1 MTEKSVQHIQR
12 LIEDPSFR
20 SWSVGK
26 ASAEEHHYWQKR
38 IAGDKHLQQVVP
50 IAKQIVIE
58 LEESSDN
65 ISANH
70 KFAAWEELAEQIDVE
85 SEIQQ
90 SKKYRLPRRQ
100 PYTGWFSVAAASVML
115 LVISFVMLK
124 FTGFVSQPNE
134 SGAAQQ
140 TPEWHNIST
149 DYAENKIISLD
160 NGTKIT
166 LNANSTVSYVE
177 GWVLNDT
184 LRIKLQGE
192 AYFDVKRRSERDP
205 VFRVETTE
213 GNVSV
218 LGTRFM
224 VNTWDNRTQ
233 VVLEEGEVAIN
244 SNADR
249 TTAIDAILQSNELA
263 EFSLSSKEV
272 NIKNVNTEVFTSWT
286 KGVLVFDRTP
296 LIEVAN
302 RIEKTFG
309 KKVLITDP
317 GLLAKKVSGSVESNN
332 IDVITSSIAKTL
344 QISVV
349 QNENQI
355 VFKSIDFGIPIHN

>member
-1 MTEKSVQHIQR
+1 MTEKSVQHILR

-20 SWSVGK
+20 SWCVGK
-26 ASAEEHHYWQKR
+26 ATAKEHHYWQKR
-38 IAGDKHLQQVVP
+38 IAEDKHLQQFAP

-58 LEESSDN
+58 IEESSDN

-70 KFAAWEELAEQIDVE
+70 KFAAWEELAEQIYVE

-90 SKKYRLPRRQ
+90 TKKYRLPRRQ
-100 PYTGWFSVAAASVML
+100 SYKGWFFVAAASVML
-115 LVISFVMLK
+115 LIISFVMLK
-124 FTGFVSQPNE
+124 FTGFISSPNE
-134 SGAAQQ
+134 PEAAQQ
-140 TPEWHNIST
+140 TPEWHSIST
-149 DYAENKIISLD
+149 DYAENKNIRLD
-160 NGTKIT
+160 NGTEIT
-166 LNANSTVSYVE
+166 LNSNSTVSYAE
-177 GWVLNDT
+177 GWVLDDT
-184 LRIKLQGE
+184 LSIKLKGE

-205 VFRVETTE
+205 VFQVETTD

-224 VNTWDNRTQ
+224 VNTWNNRTQ
-233 VVLEEGEVAIN
+233 VVLEEGEVAIDTKAN
-244 SNADR
+244 R
-249 TTAIDAILQSNELA
+249 TTTTDAIVQPNELA

-272 NIKNVNTEVFTSWT
+272 NIKNVNTELFTSWT

-302 RIEKTFG
+302 RIEKIFG

-317 GLLAKKVSGSVESNN
+317 ALLAKKVSGSVESNN
-332 IDVITSSIAKTL
+332 INVITSSIAKSL
-344 QISVV
+344 QISVA

-355 VFKSIDFGIPIHN
+355 VFKNIDFGIPIHN